1 VLRKDASQIV
11 YYDPG
16 LGTMGADNEW
26 ARLKQGTEKVAGLA
40 FGYGLDR
47 FVLDAYDFLV
57 QNYEEGDRIYLFGFS
72 RGAYGVRVLAGFVN
86 CIGLVDK
93 HQSNL
98 TGYAFVAYKKII
110 EGGNFGPV
118 RIFEQAL
125 RPLRPPIRFLGLW
138 DTVSSVI
145 VPRRDRLYVPSLRQ
159 LAYTQRNPSVEIV
172 RHALAIDERRRMF
185 RPFMWKEGEMYCGGP
200 FEGQSAVAQ
209 DVQQVWFAGV
219 HSDVGGGY
227 AEEES
232 GLSKIS
238 LQWMLE
244 EVPGE
249 LNVVTQSVNQI
260 VLGEERKGSSY
271 KYVEPDP
278 AAKQHE
284 SLKGLW
290 WGVEWLPKRTK
301 YREDPDRKSLLGLY
315 LPGAE
320 RRNIPQGATIH
331 DSVRERME
339 ALPDYRPKNVPPLQ

>member
-1 VLRKDASQIV
+1 
-11 YYDPG
+11 
-16 LGTMGADNEW
+16 
-26 ARLKQGTEKVAGLA
+26 
-40 FGYGLDR
+40 
-47 FVLDAYDFLV
+47 
-57 QNYEEGDRIYLFGFS
+57 
-72 RGAYGVRVLAGFVN
+72 
-86 CIGLVDK
+86 
-93 HQSNL
+93 
-98 TGYAFVAYKKII
+98 
-110 EGGNFGPV
+110 
-118 RIFEQAL
+118 
-125 RPLRPPIRFLGLW
+125 
-138 DTVSSVI
+138 
-145 VPRRDRLYVPSLRQ
+145 
-159 LAYTQRNPSVEIV
+159 
-172 RHALAIDERRRMF
+172 MF